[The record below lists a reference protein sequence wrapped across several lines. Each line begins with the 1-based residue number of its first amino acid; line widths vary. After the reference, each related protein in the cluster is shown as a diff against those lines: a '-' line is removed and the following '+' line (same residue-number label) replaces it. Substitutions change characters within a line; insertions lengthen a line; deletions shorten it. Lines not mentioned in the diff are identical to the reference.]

1 MEDLRR
7 EAGLLGDGAPGPL
20 PRTLTRQVHVGP
32 VAVGGGAPVAVQSMT
47 CTPTQ
52 DPAATLAQVAALAE
66 EGCEII
72 RVAVPSAD
80 ALDGFGEVC
89 AESPLPVVADIHFDH
104 RLALGACARGAS
116 ALRINPGNIG
126 SWAKVDAVIDAAG
139 EAGIPIRIGVN
150 AGSLDPAVDAREDLT
165 QPEKLVESAL
175 SFVRHFEGRGFSDI
189 VLSAK
194 THSVPSTIRTNREL
208 SARIPT
214 VPLHLGV
221 TEAGGLGP
229 ATVKNSV
236 ALGVLLSEGIG
247 DTVRVSITA
256 PPEEEVR
263 VAWNILQS
271 VGLRRRGPEIVSCPT
286 CGRCRIDLMGL
297 ASQVEERLRGVKA
310 PITVAV
316 MGCVVN
322 GPGEARAADVG
333 ISGGNG
339 QGLLIAGGESLGSV
353 PEERLVDALMEEI
366 DRRYGDGPRP

>member
-20 PRTLTRQVHVGP
+20 PRTLTRRVHVGP

-66 EGCEII
+66 EGCEIV

-175 SFVRHFEGRGFSDI
+175 SFVRHFEGRGFPDI

-194 THSVPSTIRTNREL
+194 THSAPSTIRTNREL

-297 ASQVEERLRGVKA
+297 ASQVEERLRGVEA

-322 GPGEARAADVG
+322 GPGEARAADIG
-333 ISGGNG
+333 IAGGDG

-353 PEERLVDALMEEI
+353 PEGRLLDALMEEI